1 MKNKYEIDMCN
12 GPLVSKIF
20 LFTMPLIF
28 SNLLQL
34 LFNAADMII
43 VGKFAG
49 DSALAA
55 VGATSSLTQ
64 LLVNFFIGLSVGA
77 NVLVARYFAAK
88 LKEDTSKTV
97 HTAIALSF
105 ICGILLSIIGFFASE
120 PMLRLMDTPTKGGV
134 LHLATLYLRV
144 YFLGMPIIML
154 YNFGSAILRAIGDTR
169 RPLYFLFF
177 AGIINVIF
185 NLIFVIGFHLSV
197 VGVALGTVISQLISC
212 ICVLTCL
219 VKDKG
224 MCHLDLKKIRIHKT
238 YLKKILFIGAPA
250 GFQSVVFSI
259 SNVMI
264 QASVNSFG
272 TVAITGNSAAA
283 NIEGFV
289 YVAMNSFHHT
299 ALNFTSQNTGA
310 GKYSRIPKILGICLS
325 FVTATGLL
333 LGISAYCCGN
343 FLLTFYTGTASAIS
357 YGLIRMSVV
366 SVTYCLCGIM
376 DVFVGCIRGLGYS
389 VLPMI
394 VSIIGACGLRIVWIF
409 SIFAHWHTLPV
420 LYYSYPFTWTVTA
433 CVHLICFILLYRKT
447 KQNSI

>member
-1 MKNKYEIDMCN
+1 MKNKYEMDMCN
-12 GPLVSKIF
+12 GPLMSKIF
-20 LFTMPLIF
+20 MFTMPLIF

-64 LLVNFFIGLSVGA
+64 LLVNFFIGLSVGS

-88 LKEDTSKTV
+88 LEEDVSKTV

-105 ICGILLSIIGFFASE
+105 FCGILLSILGFFASE
-120 PMLRLMDTPTKGGV
+120 PMLRLMGNPEKDGV

-169 RPLYFLFF
+169 RPLYFLFI
-177 AGIINVIF
+177 AGIINVVF
-185 NLIFVIGFHLSV
+185 NLMFVCLFHLSV

-224 MCHLDLKKIRIHKT
+224 MCHLDLKNIRIHRT

-250 GFQSVVFSI
+250 GFQSVVFSV

-272 TVAITGNSAAA
+272 TAAITGNSAAA

-299 ALNFTSQNTGA
+299 ALNFASQNAGA

-325 FVTATGLL
+325 FVTVTGLF
-333 LGISAYCCGN
+333 LGILAYCSGD
-343 FLLTFYTGTASAIS
+343 FLLTFYTDTPSAIS
-357 YGLIRMSVV
+357 YGLTRMSVV
-366 SVTYCLCGIM
+366 AVTYCLCGIM
-376 DVFVGCIRGLGYS
+376 DVFVGCIRGLGSS

-394 VSIIGACGLRIVWIF
+394 VSIIGACGLRIIWILTIF
-409 SIFAHWHTLPV
+409 SHWHILPV
-420 LYYSYPFTWTVTA
+420 LYFSYPFTWIVTT
-433 CVHLICFILLYRKT
+433 CIHLICFILLYKKMKENR
-447 KQNSI
+447 

>member
-20 LFTMPLIF
+20 LFTIPLIF

-154 YNFGSAILRAIGDTR
+154 YNSL
-169 RPLYFLFF
+169 
-177 AGIINVIF
+177 
-185 NLIFVIGFHLSV
+185 LS
-197 VGVALGTVISQLISC
+197 
-212 ICVLTCL
+212 
-219 VKDKG
+219 
-224 MCHLDLKKIRIHKT
+224 H
-238 YLKKILFIGAPA
+238 
-250 GFQSVVFSI
+250 
-259 SNVMI
+259 
-264 QASVNSFG
+264 
-272 TVAITGNSAAA
+272 
-283 NIEGFV
+283 
-289 YVAMNSFHHT
+289 
-299 ALNFTSQNTGA
+299 
-310 GKYSRIPKILGICLS
+310 
-325 FVTATGLL
+325 
-333 LGISAYCCGN
+333 
-343 FLLTFYTGTASAIS
+343 
-357 YGLIRMSVV
+357 
-366 SVTYCLCGIM
+366 
-376 DVFVGCIRGLGYS
+376 
-389 VLPMI
+389 
-394 VSIIGACGLRIVWIF
+394 
-409 SIFAHWHTLPV
+409 
-420 LYYSYPFTWTVTA
+420 
-433 CVHLICFILLYRKT
+433 
-447 KQNSI
+447 